1 MAYTFG
7 GATGDDI
14 NATASVSMGGSS
26 RPSWCSCWFYPTT
39 LTATRGI
46 LSAGNIW
53 GLEIDTATD
62 NLRIRADGTVDG
74 QYTTA
79 GAGIVTNKWH
89 WVGYLS
95 NHNSTGVVPAHR
107 IWIATADM
115 APVELTITQVTAA
128 TGSFTGGTALTIG
141 NKGTGALAFQGDIA
155 QAFFAATNVNDALL
169 NWPFISNSGTISA
182 DDAEMVRRNWVN
194 RIWLGRLG
202 EAMQWA
208 MPNRSAG
215 SQQEFHYFPLRNN
228 ADRYRMAR
236 SIAPA
241 ATGECDVI
249 AATVNGAVL
258 TGNNP
263 PYLMNEAELF
273 GHGLA
278 VATLAGV

>member
-14 NATASVSMGGSS
+14 NATATVSMGGSS
-26 RPSWCSCWFYPTT
+26 RPSWLSCWFYPTT

-46 LSAGNIW
+46 MSVGNIF

-89 WVGYLS
+89 FVGYLS
-95 NHNSTGVVPAHR
+95 NHNSTGVVAAHR
-107 IWIATADM
+107 IWIGTADEF
-115 APVELTITQVTAA
+115 PRELTITQVTAA
-128 TGSFTGGTALTIG
+128 TGSFTGGTAMTIG

-155 QAFFAATNVNDALL
+155 QAFFAATNVNDALA
-169 NWPFISNSGTISA
+169 NWPFISNAGTISN
-182 DDAEMVRRNWVN
+182 DDAEYVRLQWVN
-194 RIWLGRLG
+194 RIYLGKLG

-208 MPNRSAG
+208 MPNRQNG
-215 SQQEFHYFPLRNN
+215 SQQEFAYFPLREN
-228 ADRYRMAR
+228 ANRYRMVR
-236 SIAPA
+236 SVAPGA
-241 ATGECDVI
+241 AGETDVL
-249 AATVNGAVL
+249 AATVNGATL
-258 TGNNP
+258 SLRNP
-263 PYLMNEAELF
+263 PYLMNELELF
-273 GHGLA
+273 SHGLQ